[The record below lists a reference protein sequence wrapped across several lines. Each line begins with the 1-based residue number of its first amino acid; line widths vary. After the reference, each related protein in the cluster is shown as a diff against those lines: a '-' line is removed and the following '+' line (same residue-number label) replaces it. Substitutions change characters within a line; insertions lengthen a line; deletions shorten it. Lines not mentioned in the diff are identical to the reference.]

1 MNGMLVNCDQKPFG
15 RTGTGRE
22 TGAGVTWAY
31 IFMGTGMKTGTGM
44 GTGMYS
50 LLTPSST
57 SVDKK
62 RQIPA
67 INTFYCLYLW
77 IVTQSKWQKVG
88 LCKTMLYK

>member
-1 MNGMLVNCDQKPFG
+1 MLLACEQQPSG
-15 RTGTGRE
+15 LTGTGRE

-31 IFMGTGMKTGTGM
+31 IFMGTGMKTGTGI

-57 SVDKK
+57 SVDTK

-67 INTFYCLYLW
+67 MNTFYCLHL
-77 IVTQSKWQKVG
+77 
-88 LCKTMLYK
+88 